1 MLRLVKDRERFAAS
15 FEDEANFCAGA
26 SQVHTHS
33 PTCLKYSFN
42 IRNGNRNPCRFGAP
56 WKLIENTRVT
66 EDGLLQIKR
75 NHNLVNRWNKA
86 MAVGLRHNHDISFI
100 LTKCKS
106 LALVFY
112 VTNYA
117 TKVEDPGWKRIFAAK
132 EVAQLLKRSEN
143 VDQGVAGVGPSQQ
156 TTRENRARQF
166 LLRVANRVFT
176 DRALSHVEVVAHLLG
191 YGTEFTNNAAWT
203 FLNLCSL
210 YWQIFRRWKLLQETA
225 EKELLDEQREES
237 VTINAA
243 GQKISLLDS
252 YFYRGQVLKGIALCD
267 YLSIVTLK
275 RKKMRATSKREIELD
290 RSWPYAKIWVQVLRP
305 AGQHAAVCLDGY
317 LSMDFSEEDGNYHKR
332 YVLASE
338 EESKIKGH
346 GSNNVVLLTLRCL
359 ILERRCNISQ
369 CSYRGK
375 ISSLRE
381 MGI

>member
-1 MLRLVKDRERFAAS
+1 MLGVFQDRGRFAAA

-33 PTCLKYSFN
+33 PTCLKYSFKR
-42 IRNGNRNPCRFGAP
+42 RNGNRNLCRFGAP
-56 WKLIENTRVT
+56 WKLIENTKIT
-66 EDGLLQIKR
+66 EDGLLQVKR
-75 NHNLVNRWNKA
+75 NHNLVNRWNEA

-117 TKVEDPGWKRIFAAK
+117 TKVEDPVWKRIVAAK
-132 EVAQLLKRSEN
+132 DVAQLLRSRES
-143 VDQGVAGVGPSQQ
+143 VDQGGAVVGSSQQ
-156 TTRENRARQF
+156 AARENRARQF

-210 YWQIFRRWKLLQETA
+210 YWRIFRRWRLLQETA

-237 VTINAA
+237 VAIDAA

-252 YFYRGQVLKGIALCD
+252 YFYRGRILKDIALCD
-267 YLSIVTLK
+267 YLSIVKLK
-275 RKKMRATSKREIELD
+275 RKQTRISPKREIELD
-290 RSWPYAKIWVQVLRP
+290 RSWPYAKTWVQVLRP

-317 LSMDFSEEDGNYHKR
+317 LSMDFSEEDDNYHKR
-332 YVLASE
+332 YVLVGE
-338 EESKIKGH
+338 KESKTKGQEN
-346 GSNNVVLLTLRCL
+346 NNV
-359 ILERRCNISQ
+359 IFH
-369 CSYRGK
+369 
-375 ISSLRE
+375 
-381 MGI
+381 